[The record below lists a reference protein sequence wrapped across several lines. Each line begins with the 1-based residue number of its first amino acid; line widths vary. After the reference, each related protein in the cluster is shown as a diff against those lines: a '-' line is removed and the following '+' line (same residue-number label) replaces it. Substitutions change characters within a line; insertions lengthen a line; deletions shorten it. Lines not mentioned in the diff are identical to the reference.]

1 MDANGRE
8 SSRGVEL
15 LAGVVC
21 EEGMQSIGSFVHPIV
36 VVGAEVTNRCPLSSG
51 AISPDQV

>member
-1 MDANGRE
+1 MHAMDAKGRE
-8 SSRGVEL
+8 SSRAVEL

-36 VVGAEVTNRCPLSSG
+36 AVGAGVT
-51 AISPDQV
+51 